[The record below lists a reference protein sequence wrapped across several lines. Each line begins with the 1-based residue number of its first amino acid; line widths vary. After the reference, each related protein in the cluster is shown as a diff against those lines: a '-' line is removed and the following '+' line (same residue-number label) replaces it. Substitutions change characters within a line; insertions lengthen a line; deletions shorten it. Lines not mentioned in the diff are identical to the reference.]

1 MVTNPP
7 TTQETQVHFL
17 GQEDPLEKRR
27 ATTPI
32 FLPGESHGQR
42 SLVGYSPEGHKES
55 DMTEVTEHSVS
66 SHKGMDFKVTVTE
79 ILHCLDN
86 ILYLSNMEG
95 KLWIAIIYFFTFVL
109 SCQNY

>member
-1 MVTNPP
+1 MVKNPP

-42 SLVGYSPEGHKES
+42 SVVGYSPWGHK
-55 DMTEVTEHSVS
+55 DLNTTKQQLNIFINSV
-66 SHKGMDFKVTVTE
+66 
-79 ILHCLDN
+79 
-86 ILYLSNMEG
+86 
-95 KLWIAIIYFFTFVL
+95 
-109 SCQNY
+109 